1 MSFVTLDLETSSKEM
16 YSRKANSFYNKILC
30 VGLKYKDKE
39 ATGLPQDYLPKDVFK
54 DVNLIIG
61 HNLSFDMMYLWRD
74 EQLQEFF
81 KRGGRIWDTAAAEF
95 IISKQQHKFPKL
107 RDIAVQKYGC
117 KERVKNIEKLFESGL
132 ETTDGDIELLLEDVK
147 NDVLDTEQVAL
158 QQVKIAKEQGTFNL
172 VVARMDSLLATCE
185 MSYNGILVDKQT
197 LTENRTKLQLELDE
211 CKVELDQLVQK
222 YWRAE

>member
-16 YSRKANSFYNKILC
+16 YGKKANSFYNRILC
-30 VGLKYKDKE
+30 IGLKYKDKE
-39 ATGLPQDYLPKDVFK
+39 AIGLPQDYLPKGVFK

-61 HNLSFDMMYLWRD
+61 HNLAFDMMYLWRD
-74 EQLQEFF
+74 KQLQDFF

-95 IISKQQHKFPKL
+95 ILSKQQHKFPKL

-132 ETTDGDIELLLEDVK
+132 ETTDGDIQLLLEDVK
-147 NDVLDTEQVAL
+147 NDVIDTEQVAL
-158 QQVKIAKEQGTFNL
+158 QQVKISKEQGTFNL
-172 VVARMDSLLATCE
+172 IVARMDSLLGTIE
-185 MSYNGILVDKQT
+185 MSFNGILVDKQK
-197 LTENRTKLQLELDE
+197 LQENRTKLQSELDE
-211 CKVELDQLVQK
+211 CKTELDQLVQK